1 MNKSNYDREIKRRVK
16 KRKKDAQKAQDESI
30 KNKKSGKYKQRR
42 KCGTKIRHHK
52 NKVYE
57 ESKEEQMAK
66 KIREGKK
73 SYESDERKRRN
84 SRRGHGKEKSGKQ
97 TRKEGK

>member
-16 KRKKDAQKAQDESI
+16 KRKKDAQKAQDESM

-66 KIREGKK
+66 KNQG
-73 SYESDERKRRN
+73 
-84 SRRGHGKEKSGKQ
+84 GEKII
-97 TRKEGK
+97 